1 MGMSKHS
8 DLKTVAK
15 GYDTSILGAELTSI
29 KEDPG
34 TNGLHVLHKPQ
45 SNDGLVQDDSLI
57 ENDQP
62 SQMQLKGRLP
72 VGDYNKAITPEKNN
86 MNLTGDSFA
95 DSIMSNHYQNK

>member
-1 MGMSKHS
+1 MGVSKHS
-8 DLKTVAK
+8 DIKTVTK
-15 GYDTSILGAELTSI
+15 GYDISVLGAELTSI

-34 TNGLHVLHKPQ
+34 TAGLPLKNLP
-45 SNDGLVQDDSLI
+45 SNDGLVQDDSII

-62 SQMQLKGRLP
+62 SVMQLKGRLP
-72 VGDYNKAITPEKNN
+72 VGDYKQAMTPEKNN

>member
-1 MGMSKHS
+1 MSKHS

-45 SNDGLVQDDSLI
+45 SNDGLV
-57 ENDQP
+57 
-62 SQMQLKGRLP
+62 
-72 VGDYNKAITPEKNN
+72 
-86 MNLTGDSFA
+86 
-95 DSIMSNHYQNK
+95 